1 MARTV
6 TTNRKLITTIIAW
19 TIGVVI
25 FFPILWIIVLSFKT
39 EGDAIKTPIEV
50 LTSIW
55 TFESYAV
62 VQVRSDYFKH
72 FSNSVILHISQL
84 GPQNVLLARQT

>member
-62 VQVRSDYFKH
+62 V
-72 FSNSVILHISQL
+72 
-84 GPQNVLLARQT
+84 